1 MIRVDAVVE
10 TEKRENSIVLRGSTF
25 SFHRPTDVPA
35 GIRPKT
41 PGGIHPSSR
50 RRSHPCW
57 TMFAPNR
64 IRLADIQESSF
75 AEPAPRGYGL
85 CLGTEIETKGDPFLF
100 LSFLFVSFSFS
111 YFLSIKRL
119 CVSWVRDRRKETGR
133 WSQKVTKKERQ
144 RYNKKKRSKRSTLTW
159 VSFCFPQKR
168 RQDRRETKEIEG
180 NRLWCVGWVTMP
192 HLSVG
197 YKVWMSE
204 RIPQEPFLLLLLW
217 VGWKLNKNKKCKKLV
232 FLSHSFLSLVS
243 IKKNRCP
250 VIP

>member
-144 RYNKKKRSKRSTLTW
+144 RYNKKNVRNVRHSRGFRF
-159 VSFCFPQKR
+159 VSPKKGDRTGGKQKKSRGIVCGAWGGSQCRIFPLDTRFGCQK
-168 RQDRRETKEIEG
+168 EYHK
-180 NRLWCVGWVTMP
+180 NPFFSFFFGWVG
-192 HLSVG
+192 S
-197 YKVWMSE
+197 
-204 RIPQEPFLLLLLW
+204 
-217 VGWKLNKNKKCKKLV
+217 
-232 FLSHSFLSLVS
+232 
-243 IKKNRCP
+243 
-250 VIP
+250 